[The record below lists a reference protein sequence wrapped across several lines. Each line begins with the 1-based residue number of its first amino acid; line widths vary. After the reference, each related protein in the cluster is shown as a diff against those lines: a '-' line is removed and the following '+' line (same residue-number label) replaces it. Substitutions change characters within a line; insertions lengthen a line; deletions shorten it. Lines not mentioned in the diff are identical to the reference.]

1 MGNNLSLA
9 AHIPDAHVRIYRNIL
24 QIQSPST
31 RLQMLETLLSGQE
44 YVASVKQAGLYGPVL
59 SYISSIRRGEPALL
73 PGERANPQN
82 SQIQQFQNSGNSG
95 ISQIQQFNNSAI
107 PNFRGKG
114 QSQNSFA
121 GRNPEL
127 TNSNNFGNSSN
138 SLIHKSGDPG
148 DHTKAITFFS
158 QCLQILGLEEE
169 VALNEEA
176 LKTAYKKA
184 SFKAHPDKGGSEQA
198 FDQVTRAY
206 AYLGEILRR
215 VRGGRNE
222 MVNVSEE
229 SPARLVGARE
239 QNSEQWKM
247 AEPVKLNPKSLN
259 MNLFNKVFEE
269 TRLPDPDGDGY
280 GDWLKDA
287 NSNSQN
293 SKFNGKFNRSV
304 FNEAFEQEIK
314 LRASGSGGQGRGG
327 TLANRQPEALIMA
340 PNLGIELGRERP
352 EDFTG
357 ANLNGLKYTDLKKAY
372 TEESTF
378 SHQVSDVRVQNKSF
392 DSAASERK
400 AAPAPLSSAEMEQI
414 QEGERRMAQRQAQQA
429 TRISEED
436 RRISEHFAKMQRYVI
451 TNN

>member
-24 QIQSPST
+24 QIQAPHT
-31 RLQMLETLLSGQE
+31 RLQMLETLLAGQE

-73 PGERANPQN
+73 PGERAGGNPGNQQI
-82 SQIQQFQNSGNSG
+82 SQIQQFQHSGNSGPPQNSFVGQSLNSGNSR
-95 ISQIQQFNNSAI
+95 IA
-107 PNFRGKG
+107 
-114 QSQNSFA
+114 
-121 GRNPEL
+121 
-127 TNSNNFGNSSN
+127 NSNSSNSSHSSN

-148 DHTKAITFFS
+148 DHAKAISFFS

-169 VALNEEA
+169 VALNEEV
-176 LKTAYKKA
+176 LKAAYKKA

-206 AYLGEILRR
+206 AYLGDILRR

-259 MNLFNKVFEE
+259 VNLFNKVFEE

-280 GDWLKDA
+280 GDWLKDGT
-287 NSNSQN
+287 NSSSQN

-314 LRASGSGGQGRGG
+314 SRASGSGGQGRAG

-378 SHQVSDVRVQNKSF
+378 SHQVSDVRVQNRSF